1 MASMRLG
8 RASSM
13 TWSSWFVAAVT
24 VACLTSGCALIQE
37 SIDIKNQPEQAAS
50 PGMLD
55 GTGIVLEVEG
65 SDARIQHKDRVATK
79 KNGYGVE
86 LARITSTK
94 HPVELVRSA
103 VEQQLKACGVAVG
116 PGGAVV
122 TTELL
127 TFYSDFKPA
136 FLLPVADSA
145 SEVTFNLKV
154 ASADG
159 GFIYGR
165 TYRGTGTDQDVLVM
179 TPRGARVSLEKAL
192 SNAVRDMT
200 QDQALMSALRAKAT
214 AGAGGVAPAARPTV
228 ATPAPAVA
236 PSPVSSAVGSSA
248 GTPAPVPIPPGSG
261 LSRSRL

>member
-1 MASMRLG
+1 MKWLL
-8 RASSM
+8 
-13 TWSSWFVAAVT
+13 WFVTAVT
-24 VACLTSGCALIQE
+24 AACLTSGCALIQE
-37 SIDIKNQPEQAAS
+37 SVDIKNQPEQTTAA
-50 PGMLD
+50 LD
-55 GTGIVLEVEG
+55 GAGVVLQVEG
-65 SDARIQHKDRVATK
+65 SDARIQHRDRVATK

-94 HPVELVRSA
+94 NPVELVRSA
-103 VEQQLKACGVAVG
+103 VEQQLKVCGVTVG

-136 FLLPVADSA
+136 FLIPVADSA

-214 AGAGGVAPAARPTV
+214 ARAGGPAPAAQPTV
-228 ATPAPAVA
+228 AAPAPAVA
-236 PSPVSSAVGSSA
+236 PSPVSSAPGSSA
-248 GTPAPVPIPPGSG
+248 GTLAPVPIAPGSG